1 MHKHRI
7 DEIELLRA
15 VSFLAIVMQ
24 HTLACFMYS
33 SGIGQGAAITSAF
46 LLLFIR
52 YGVPVFIF
60 ITGMVL
66 FYNHGEEDLHYGR
79 FIEKRFSQVFLPY
92 FLWTLIYFVWISL
105 ISGVSASSMAS
116 VLSRIAQMTLKGD
129 SFYHLW
135 FMVMILQFYLLFP
148 LLRTLVSK
156 FKKHPVR
163 FMIACFLFYVLYL
176 WVYNYLV
183 PVIYPS
189 VHSPVLKGILDYR
202 DRIFL
207 SWFFYFLLGG
217 FAGLYVDKWRAFLRR
232 INKVNLLVF
241 CLSFAYIMYLMIK
254 SGHPV
259 ATAGYMINYQL
270 TLPLGMT
277 MIIYL
282 SSSMFLFYYLTELIQ
297 SKCSKLADRLKWVGR
312 YSYGGYFIHPF
323 VLFYINAFAQTYLVS
338 LGTILQILISFA
350 LCSVISLFAC
360 LVISKI
366 KTPLGNSL
374 VGKISA

>member
-33 SGIGQGAAITSAF
+33 PGIGKGAAVTSAVM
-46 LLLFIR
+46 LLLIR

-79 FIEKRFSQVFLPY
+79 FIEKRFSQIFLPY

-105 ISGVSASSMAS
+105 ISGVPASSMAS
-116 VLSRIAQMTLKGD
+116 VMSRIGWMTLKGD

-135 FMVMILQFYLLFP
+135 FMVMILQFYLFFP
-148 LLRTLVSK
+148 LLRSLVIK
-156 FKKHPVR
+156 CKNHPYT
-163 FMIACFLFYVLYL
+163 FMVVCFLLYIGYL
-176 WVYNYLV
+176 CFYNYLV
-183 PVIYPS
+183 PVFYPA
-189 VHSPVLKGILDYR
+189 VKSPILKGILDYR
-202 DRIFL
+202 DRLFL
-207 SWFFYFLLGG
+207 SWFFYFLLGC
-217 FAGLYVDKWRAFLRR
+217 FAGLYVDKWRAFLQK
-232 INKVNLLVF
+232 INKVNLMVF
-241 CLSFAYIMYLMIK
+241 GLSFLYIMYLMIK
-254 SGHPV
+254 SGHPG
-259 ATAGYMINYQL
+259 AAAGYVINYQI

-282 SSSMFLFYYLTELIQ
+282 ASSLFLFYYLTELIQ
-297 SKCSKLADRLKWVGR
+297 AKYSKLAGGLKWVGR
-312 YSYGGYFIHPF
+312 YSYGGYYIHPF
-323 VLFYINAFAQTYLVS
+323 VLFYINAFAQAYLAP
-338 LGTILQILISFA
+338 LGTVLQIVVSFA
-350 LCSVISLFAC
+350 LCSVISLLVC

-366 KTPLGNSL
+366 KTPLGSSL